1 MIRTYTASADTT
13 IVNAYQPNLTRRG
26 TGSNMGMADVMEV
39 YSIYGRQTPSSSAAQ
54 GSQELSRM
62 LVKFP
67 MTGISADRT
76 AKLLPDSGSVR
87 FFLKLYEA
95 TTSKTVPRDFK
106 LVVHPVSQSWQEGVG
121 LDLNSYKD
129 YTKGNTGCNWLARNG
144 SDVPAI
150 TKYVFASSTPSD
162 YGAGAGAN
170 YIITHNQSSVFN
182 LWFNDGAGDSAPTA
196 TGTEVEVN
204 INGLGSTAAIA
215 GQFRGVVNALS
226 DFSANIIGSTVYVT
240 SSLSGAMTDTS
251 VEGTISGLTVTVP
264 QPGSNETKWQS
275 AGGSYITASGAPFF
289 EQTFDTGLGNLE
301 IDITS
306 LVERWI
312 AGTYNN
318 YGVGIK
324 LSSSYESYFS
334 SSTGENS
341 GSVINNTKGATTSYY
356 TKRFFARGSQF
367 WFKRPKI
374 EARWDSTFRDQRN
387 DFYYSSSVAP
397 SADNLNTIYLYHY
410 VRGKLVN
417 IPRIG
422 TNKIY
427 VSLYSGSSD
436 NSAPSGSKKTLYNSA
451 TNMTGGWVS
460 TGVYSCSIGIVSS
473 SITKLFDVWHD
484 GTTEYFTGSIFPK
497 LQTAAMT
504 RRTPVYYMNI
514 TNLKAQYRE
523 NETARMYLYVRDKN
537 WSPTVYT
544 VANKIAENTAIQSA
558 SYRVYRTL
566 DAYPAVPHDTGSNF
580 ATGLSYDISG
590 NYFDLNMKLLEPGYE
605 YAVKFSF
612 YDNELS
618 SWREQDET
626 FRFRVEKDEY

>member
-106 LVVHPVSQSWQEGVG
+106 LVVHPVSQSWEEGVG

-397 SADNLNTIYLYHY
+397 SADNLNTIYLYNY
-410 VRGKLVN
+410 VRGKLVD

-451 TNMTGGWVS
+451 TNMAGGWVS

-544 VANKIAENTAIQSA
+544 VANKTAENTAIQSA

>member
-13 IVNAYQPNLTRRG
+13 IVNAYQPTLTRRG

-39 YSIYGRQTPSSSAAQ
+39 FSIYGRQTPSSSAAQ

-121 LDLNSYKD
+121 LDLNAYKD

-182 LWFNDGAGDSAPTA
+182 LWFNDGAGDSAPVA

-226 DFSANIIGSTVYVT
+226 SFSANIIGSTVYVT
-240 SSLSGAMTDTS
+240 SSLSGAMTNTS
-251 VEGTISGLTVTVP
+251 IEGSISGLTVTVP

-275 AGGSYITASGAPFF
+275 AGGSYITGAGTPFF

-306 LVERWI
+306 LVERWV

-324 LSSSYESYFS
+324 LSSSYEAYFS

-341 GSVINNTKGATTSYY
+341 GSVIDNTDGATTSYY

-397 SADNLNTIYLYHY
+397 SADNLNTIYLYNY

-422 TNKIY
+422 TNKVY

-544 VANKIAENTAIQSA
+544 VANKTAENTAIQSA